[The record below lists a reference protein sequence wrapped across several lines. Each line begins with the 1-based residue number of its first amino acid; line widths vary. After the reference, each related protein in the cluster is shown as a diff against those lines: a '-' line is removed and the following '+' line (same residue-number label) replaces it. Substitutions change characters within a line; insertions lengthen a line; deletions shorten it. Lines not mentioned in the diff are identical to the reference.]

1 MDAQTYLEE
10 RLQAQ
15 IDWHEAKSGW
25 NQRMFK
31 RLQTV
36 VIVCGALLPFAA
48 GFQQQV
54 RGMTWAVGSLGV
66 LVAIVTGVIS
76 LYKYQELWVDYR
88 LTAET
93 LQQEKYRFLTGVP
106 PYDAEGAITILVDRV
121 ESALAEQNAQW
132 QQRRQADEGESDAAA
147 VEGEL

>member
-1 MDAQTYLEE
+1 MDTETYLEE

-31 RLQTV
+31 RLQVV
-36 VIVCGALLPFAA
+36 VIVAGALLPFLA

-54 RGMTWAVGSLGV
+54 PRMSWAIGALGI
-66 LVAIVTGVIS
+66 LVAVVTGVIS
-76 LYKYQELWVDYR
+76 LYRFQELWVDYR

-106 PYDAEGAITILVDRV
+106 PYGTNAAMDVLVDRV
-121 ESALAEQNAQW
+121 ESVLAEQNSQW
-132 QQRRQADEGESDAAA
+132 QQLTGEKQAAEPDAA
-147 VEGEL
+147 